1 VQCEIRKINI
11 TNSLNGQ
18 PFQTKGFFEPLS
30 QFNGCDHR
38 KIANMRDV
46 ICIAAFRGL
55 HHFFLATMIFPLRD
69 VNIWSYLVILFE
81 PKKTKWFKLV

>member
-1 VQCEIRKINI
+1 
-11 TNSLNGQ
+11 
-18 PFQTKGFFEPLS
+18 
-30 QFNGCDHR
+30 
-38 KIANMRDV
+38 MRHV

-55 HHFFLATMIFPLRD
+55 HDFFLATMIFPLRD